1 MSYRFRHATCNEIF
15 EKRDFAESCR
25 YIKQCGYEG
34 IEIAHFTLAD
44 DPVSIAP
51 GQRAE
56 YRRIIRDEGLQF
68 VGLHWLMVAPAGLH
82 VSTPDAELRARGWRH
97 IQNLIDLCADLG
109 ADGTGDNLVM
119 VFGSPKQ
126 RGLTGGA
133 TREEATRN
141 YIDGLRSV
149 AAHAEQRQVR
159 ILVEALPST
168 QTEVILSLDEAAA
181 IVHEIG
187 SPAIQ
192 TMFDTHN
199 AVEETEPHEVLVER
213 HFPVIKHVHVNEMD
227 GGHCG
232 TGGYDFK
239 PVLRKL
245 RELDYSGWIS
255 LEAFDFR
262 PGAERIAKESIDYL
276 NQQIELLG

>member
-1 MSYRFRHATCNEIF
+1 MSYRFRHAICNEIF
-15 EKRDFAESCR
+15 DKRDFAESCR
-25 YIKQCGYEG
+25 YMKQCGYEG

-44 DPVSIAP
+44 DPVSITPA
-51 GQRAE
+51 QRLE
-56 YRRIIRDEGLQF
+56 YSRIMRDEGLKF
-68 VGLHWLMVAPAGLH
+68 VGLHWLMVSPAGLH
-82 VSTPDAELRARGWRH
+82 VSTPDPELRARGWQH
-97 IQNLIDLCADLG
+97 IRNLIDLCADLG
-109 ADGTGDNLVM
+109 AGGTGENLVM

-133 TREEATRN
+133 TREVATRN
-141 YIDGLRSV
+141 YVDGLRSV
-149 AAHAEQRQVR
+149 AAHAEQRQVQ
-159 ILVEALPST
+159 ILVEALPSS
-168 QTEVILSLDEAAA
+168 QTEVVLSLDEAAT
-181 IVHEIG
+181 IVREIG

-192 TMFDTHN
+192 TMFDSHN
-199 AVEETEPHEVLVER
+199 AIEETEPHEVLVER

-232 TGGYDFK
+232 TGDYDFK

-245 RELDYSGWIS
+245 RELNYSGWVS